1 MIWELASGPLDFAVR
16 AHVMGILNATP
27 DSFYD
32 GGRYLG
38 VEAAVASGL
47 QMLEDGADI
56 IDVGGESSRPPM
68 YGEVVD
74 VDVEEECR
82 RVVPVIEQLR
92 RRTSAPISIDTV
104 KADVA
109 RRALDAGADIIN
121 DISALEDEQMAHV
134 AAAAGVP
141 VILMHR
147 RGTPST
153 MQLNT
158 HYEDLLGE
166 VYAFLARRVARA
178 REMGIDA
185 IAVDPGLGFGKS
197 IEGNLG
203 LLRNL
208 NRFTKLNCPLL
219 LGASRKSFIWK
230 TLGLTVEDSLEGS
243 LALAVL
249 GRAAGAHLLR
259 VHDVEATCRALSM
272 TDAVL
277 SAELGGR
284 GDKKC

>member
-1 MIWELASGPLDFAVR
+1 MIWELASGPLDFAAR

-32 GGRYLG
+32 GGRYQG
-38 VEAAVASGL
+38 VEAAVASGV

-68 YGEVVD
+68 YGEAIA

-82 RVVPVIEQLR
+82 RVVPVIEKLR
-92 RRTSAPISIDTV
+92 RQTSAPISIDTV
-104 KADVA
+104 KAEVA

-121 DISALEDEQMAHV
+121 DISALEDEEMARV
-134 AAAAGVP
+134 AAAADVP

-147 RGTPST
+147 RGSPST

-166 VYAFLARRVARA
+166 VYSFLAERVAYA

-197 IEGNLG
+197 PAGNLG

-208 NRFTKLNCPLL
+208 SRFAKLNCPLL

-259 VHDVEATCRALSM
+259 VHDVGATCRALCM

-277 SAELGGR
+277 SADLGA
-284 GDKKC
+284 